1 MVAAWYVRV
10 RSLQTGGLVFGR
22 RKKDW
27 LRGTARVVGVTRP
40 PHAAT
45 HGRLV
50 ADVVVEA
57 PGLPAYA
64 TEYKEMVVSVSKW
77 PGPGEVLPVLVNP
90 KDHTDLDVLWDEVKT
105 GDEVSRE
112 RAEQIAEAMRTRSDP
127 TALSSPAGPGAV
139 PGAGVDAAIVDTLR
153 QMFPEAQVTIGSEVP
168 SAPPGG
174 SGLPPTVV
182 ASQSTDDPI
191 VRLEKLAALHASGI
205 VDDVQFAALR
215 AQILEQ
221 AGLD

>member
-1 MVAAWYVRV
+1 MATAWYVRV
-10 RSLQTGGLVFGR
+10 RLRETGGLVFGR

-64 TEYKEMVVSVSKW
+64 TEYKEMVVSISKW

-112 RAEQIAEAMRTRSDP
+112 RAEQMAQAMRAQSDP
-127 TALSSPAGPGAV
+127 SAWSSHASPGALPDV
-139 PGAGVDAAIVDTLR
+139 GVDVAIADTLR

-168 SAPPGG
+168 SAPPGT
-174 SGLPPTVV
+174 SDRPPTVV
-182 ASQSTDDPI
+182 ASQSTTDPI

>member
-1 MVAAWYVRV
+1 MATAWYVRV
-10 RSLQTGGLVFGR
+10 RLLQTGGLMFGR

-90 KDHTDLDVLWDEVKT
+90 KDHTDLDVVWDEVKT

-112 RAEQIAEAMRTRSDP
+112 RAQQMAEAMRTRSDS
-127 TALSSPAGPGAV
+127 TGRSSPAGPGAV
-139 PGAGVDAAIVDTLR
+139 P
-153 QMFPEAQVTIGSEVP
+153 EV
-168 SAPPGG
+168 
-174 SGLPPTVV
+174 TVV

>member
-1 MVAAWYVRV
+1 
-10 RSLQTGGLVFGR
+10 VFGR
-22 RKKDW
+22 RKKQW
-27 LRGTARVVGVTRP
+27 LRGTARVVGLNRP

-45 HGRLV
+45 HSRLV

-64 TEYKEMVVSVSKW
+64 TEYKEMIVSIAKW

-90 KDHTDLDVLWDEVKT
+90 KDPHDLDVLWDEVKT

-112 RAEQIAEAMRTRSDP
+112 QAERLAEAMRSQSDP
-127 TALSSPAGPGAV
+127 TAGASPTMPGAA
-139 PGAGVDAAIVDTLR
+139 PAATVDAAIVDTLR
-153 QMFPEAQVTIGSEVP
+153 QMFPDAQVTIGSEAPAAPAGVP
-168 SAPPGG
+168 TVR
-174 SGLPPTVV
+174 PTVV
-182 ASQSTDDPI
+182 ASQSTSDPV

>member
-1 MVAAWYVRV
+1 LLE
-10 RSLQTGGLVFGR
+10 SGGLVFGR

-27 LRGTARVVGVTRP
+27 IRGTARVVGLNRP

-45 HGRLV
+45 HTRLV

-57 PGLPAYA
+57 PGIPAYA
-64 TEYKEMVVSVSKW
+64 TEYKEMVVSISKW
-77 PGPGEVLPVLVNP
+77 PGPGAVLPVRINP
-90 KDHTDLDVLWDEVKT
+90 KDHNDLDVLWDDVKT

-112 RAEQIAEAMRTRSDP
+112 QAERMAEAMRTRSDP
-127 TALSSPAGPGAV
+127 TGWSSPGSPGVSPEAS
-139 PGAGVDAAIVDTLR
+139 VDAAIVDTLR
-153 QMFPEAQVTIGSEVP
+153 QMFPDAQVTIGSDVP
-168 SAPPGG
+168 ATPAGASDVR
-174 SGLPPTVV
+174 PTVV
-182 ASQSTDDPI
+182 ASQSSSDPV

-221 AGLD
+221 AGLG

>member
-1 MVAAWYVRV
+1 M
-10 RSLQTGGLVFGR
+10 FGR

-27 LRGTARVVGVTRP
+27 LRGTARVVGVNRP

-45 HGRLV
+45 HSSLS

-64 TEYKEMVVSVSKW
+64 TEYKEMVVSISKW
-77 PGPGEVLPVLVNP
+77 PGPGAVLPVRVNP
-90 KDHTDLDVLWDEVKT
+90 KDHNDLDVLWDEVKT

-112 RAEQIAEAMRTRSDP
+112 RAEQMAEAMRARSDP
-127 TALSSPAGPGAV
+127 SAWSSPASAGLPPDGAI
-139 PGAGVDAAIVDTLR
+139 DAAIVNSLQ
-153 QMFPEAQVTIGSEVP
+153 QMFPDAQVMIGSDVP
-168 SAPPGG
+168 AAPAGAADVR
-174 SGLPPTVV
+174 PTVV
-182 ASQSTDDPI
+182 ASQSATDPI